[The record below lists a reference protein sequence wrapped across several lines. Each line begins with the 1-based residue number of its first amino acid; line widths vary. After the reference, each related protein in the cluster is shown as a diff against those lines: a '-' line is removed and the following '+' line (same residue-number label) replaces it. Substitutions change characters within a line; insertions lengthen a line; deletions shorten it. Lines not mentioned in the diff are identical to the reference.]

1 MIARFPLLES
11 SPRDSSPSVRLSD
24 YLFFIRHQLMKVEL
38 RLLTLTPQPHHT
50 ACISRL
56 KYMSCCCVFSW
67 CLQCFFQCSCGGCW
81 MLYSVQSRNEAW
93 FHSSFLFSWFFVYI
107 HFLLYISIHHVSS
120 QLSPVLFKVIL
131 MNNPWIVFN
140 PARLRDPIQF
150 SRKKNWK
157 NETHREITLKKYIP
171 VSLSSFFHSIFFFH
185 FPNMH
190 RIHSQH
196 CLHETFF
203 RGLIFPFFQGCS
215 LTIFAS

>member
-1 MIARFPLLES
+1 MIARFPLLDS
-11 SPRDSSPSVRLSD
+11 SPPRDSSPSVRLSD
-24 YLFFIRHQLMKVEL
+24 YLYFFFVRHRLMKVEL
-38 RLLTLTPQPHHT
+38 RFLTLTPQPHHT

-93 FHSSFLFSWFFVYI
+93 FHSSFFSVEFSYTYI
-107 HFLLYISIHHVSS
+107 FYYTFPSTMSPRSS
-120 QLSPVLFKVIL
+120 LPVLFKVIL

-171 VSLSSFFHSIFFFH
+171 ESLFLLFSFHSIFFFH

-190 RIHSQH
+190 PLNA
-196 CLHETFF
+196 CMKLFF
-203 RGLIFPFFQGCS
+203 G
-215 LTIFAS
+215 A